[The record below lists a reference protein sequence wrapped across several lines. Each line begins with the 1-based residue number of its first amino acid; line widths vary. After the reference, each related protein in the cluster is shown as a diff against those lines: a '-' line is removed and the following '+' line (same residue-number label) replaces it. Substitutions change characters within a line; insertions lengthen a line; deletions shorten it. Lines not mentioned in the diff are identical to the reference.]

1 MNYVS
6 VKGLSKRFTD
16 QLVLDQIDFEIPRG
30 SVVGLIG
37 PNGAGKTTTLKAM
50 LGLTDHEGSIDVL
63 GFSPRS
69 ERHKM
74 MQHLGFISDVGV
86 LPRWM
91 KVSELLDFTA
101 GVHLNFDRG
110 KADAILATTQIR
122 SNATIKTLSK
132 GMVTQ
137 LHLALVLAMD
147 AKLLILDEPTL
158 GLDIVYRSE
167 FYQRILDDFL
177 RQDQSLLISTHQV
190 EEIEHLLTHLLFID
204 HGRICLNAS
213 MDDVFDRFLA
223 VEVPSEQVDAAIKL
237 EPISEQSGLGG
248 SVMIFDGVSREH
260 LEAIGL
266 VRAVRVAELFV
277 VMVQRDE
284 KSKM

>member
-6 VKGLSKRFTD
+6 VKGLSKRFKD
-16 QLVLDQIDFEIPRG
+16 HLVLDQIDFEIPRG
-30 SVVGLIG
+30 AVVGLIG
-37 PNGAGKTTTLKAM
+37 PNGAGKTTTLKAL
-50 LGLTDHEGSIDVL
+50 LGLTGHEGAIDVL

-74 MQHLGFISDVGV
+74 MHHLGFISDVGV

-91 KVSELLDFTA
+91 KVSEVLDFTA
-101 GVHLNFDRG
+101 GVHLNFDRA
-110 KADAILATTQIR
+110 KAETILATTQIR
-122 SNATIKTLSK
+122 SNATVKALSK

-137 LHLALVLAMD
+137 LHLALVLAMN

-177 RQDQSLLISTHQV
+177 REDQSLLISTHQV

-204 HGRICLNAS
+204 RGKICLNAS
-213 MDDVFDRFLA
+213 MDDVFERFLA
-223 VEVPSEQVDAAIKL
+223 VDVAKEQIDAAIKL
-237 EPISEQSGLGG
+237 EPISEQPGLGG
-248 SVMIFDGVSREH
+248 TVMIFDGGFKRPL
-260 LEAIGL
+260 LEAIGP

-277 VMVQRDE
+277 AMVKRD
-284 KSKM
+284 